1 MTDNKTELIRVK
13 CTPDMLARIEAEATR
28 QRRDFAD
35 MVRLLIVD
43 GLAAQGRTLVD
54 SPTPV
59 YGPGSGYTPW
69 QPDGE
74 KVKP

>member
-1 MTDNKTELIRVK
+1 MEDRKTELIRVK
-13 CTPDMLARIEAEATR
+13 CALVMLKRIEDEATR

-43 GLAAQGRTLVD
+43 GLAVQGRTLVD
-54 SPTPV
+54 SPVV

-69 QPDGE
+69 AADETE
-74 KVKP
+74 KVTP